1 MLYKMST
8 ETDKYTTKLKY
19 NAFMGTIAICV
30 LYSIIAF
37 IMILYI
43 NLTEQGKALY
53 SDLKPFAV
61 TFIFGTI
68 IIIVTITIMVFNWQP
83 EQAKKKNSDDFIL
96 TNKLDCPDYYKL
108 EETPQADITN
118 LLIFSCNIKQHK
130 IDSGDTNLKL
140 FYDTHDDKYINL
152 YDYAINKEYVQNKC
166 TYDQN
171 IYDTNFNTQSS
182 TNSLKQI
189 TDKMITQTSDIPMP
203 TTKANII
210 IQNNKKENAQAL
222 AAMTLMNNGYTCTS
236 WSGGTPTCSIKYPAA
251 EVAASTDVSTH
262 LKDDSTP
269 KTAKFAYD
277 CSKVYPEYLTY
288 LDAQEYIKNNRTGR
302 KNLHRCEWAKKC
314 NVPWSAAGCDD
325 PM

>member
-1 MLYKMST
+1 MST

-30 LYSIIAF
+30 LYAIIAF

-68 IIIVTITIMVFNWQP
+68 IIIVAITIMVFNWQP

-108 EETPQADITN
+108 QKTPEADITT
-118 LLIFSCNIKQHK
+118 LLNFSCNIKQHK
-130 IDSGDTNLKL
+130 IDNGDDNLKL
-140 FYDTHDDKYINL
+140 FYDINEDNYINL

-166 TYDQN
+166 TYDPT
-171 IYDTNFNTQSS
+171 IYDTDFN
-182 TNSLKQI
+182 TNSLTRIRDSMITVAEDINIPTISTDSSKI
-189 TDKMITQTSDIPMP
+189 TD
-203 TTKANII
+203 
-210 IQNNKKENAQAL
+210 NKKENAQAL
-222 AAMTLMNNGYTCTS
+222 AAMAIMNHGYTCAP
-236 WSGGTPTCSIKYPAA
+236 WSNGTPTCKIKYPTS
-251 EVAASTDVSTH
+251 EGNVPSDVTTY
-262 LKDDSTP
+262 LKDGDP
-269 KTAKFAYD
+269 VGKTAKFAYD

-288 LDAQEYIKNNRTGR
+288 LDAQEYVKNNRKGP

-314 NVPWSAAGCDD
+314 EVPWSAAGCDE
-325 PM
+325 

>member
-1 MLYKMST
+1 MST

-30 LYSIIAF
+30 LYAIIAF

-68 IIIVTITIMVFNWQP
+68 IIIVAITVMVFNWQP

-108 EETPQADITN
+108 EQATTDEVNN
-118 LLIFSCNIKQHK
+118 LLLFSCNIKQHK
-130 IDSGDTNLKL
+130 IDSGDDNLKL
-140 FYDTHDDKYINL
+140 FYDTNDDNYINL

-171 IYDTNFNTQSS
+171 IYHTDFNNNNKDTIGS
-182 TNSLKQI
+182 
-189 TDKMITQTSDIPMP
+189 KMIESLSHITMP
-203 TTKANII
+203 TTKDSILI
-210 IQNNKKENAQAL
+210 KDSKKDNAQAL
-222 AAMTLMNNGYTCTS
+222 AAMAIMNHGYTCGA
-236 WSGGTPTCSIKYPAA
+236 WSGDTTTCQIRYPTAEANTPASVDTYIKGD
-251 EVAASTDVSTH
+251 EIQ
-262 LKDDSTP
+262 
-269 KTAKFAYD
+269 KTANFAYN
-277 CSKVYPEYLTY
+277 CFKVYPEYLTY
-288 LDAQEYIKNNRTGR
+288 LDAQEYVKNNRKGP

-314 NVPWSAAGCDD
+314 QVPWSAAGCNE
-325 PM
+325 